1 MPPTPRS
8 EYARLWVEA
17 VMGWWVEAEIDYAN
31 LSRDFS
37 EAKKNK
43 SAATFNQNEA
53 HESKQ

>member
-31 LSRDFS
+31 LSRDFN
-37 EAKKNK
+37 EAKNSK
-43 SAATFNQNEA
+43 SAATFSKNEA
-53 HESKQ
+53 QDSNK